1 MLTELLSPKVYQFP
15 LTLKLP
21 ITLIVICFVICLSF
35 LQTVWTQIRLL
46 NLINVHTVCLHA
58 KIALKS
64 LQEYSA
70 DDINRRH
77 FQMQVF
83 LAF

>member
-1 MLTELLSPKVYQFP
+1 MQK
-15 LTLKLP
+15 
-21 ITLIVICFVICLSF
+21 
-35 LQTVWTQIRLL
+35 
-46 NLINVHTVCLHA
+46 VCL
-58 KIALKS
+58 KN

-83 LAF
+83 FAFLGLKMSVAENFTASAEC